1 MFARCRLDIESKRR
15 FELSSAFAERRRGL
29 VCIQEL
35 LAVLSGNE
43 SCKEES
49 SVENAMENA
58 RRVVYKMYPDFDELC
73 KKMGLYDSK
82 SDEEGNRGVDKGVI
96 LCDHV
101 SDGCPECD
109 P

>member
-1 MFARCRLDIESKRR
+1 
-15 FELSSAFAERRRGL
+15 
-29 VCIQEL
+29 
-35 LAVLSGNE
+35 
-43 SCKEES
+43 
-49 SVENAMENA
+49 MENA